1 MPEVPG
7 RANLTSVIDAGTPS
21 RQDRRAPGPTGR
33 DNLRL
38 MRAVL
43 SDPAPALD
51 ELRRRYGPVVELG
64 VRGVRLAVIG
74 DPVVMREMFSA
85 GADAY
90 QWGHRY
96 NVVGVRL
103 VVGKGSMIVSDGADH
118 ARRRRASQS
127 AFSRPKLDGLGPMIV
142 QRTDDAVDAL
152 TRSSS
157 PGQEVDLYP
166 IGRTLILGATLEAFF
181 GPRLAARADEIGGLM
196 QRPQDFLEAPALA
209 QLPRPWPFGP
219 RSRVRRDRRA
229 LDQIV
234 DEEVALR
241 RADPSA
247 ARDDLLGAL
256 IADASLSID
265 EIHDQAATAIGAG
278 YDTTSAA
285 LAWMLVRV
293 GRSPDAWRRLE
304 AEADEVLGR
313 PGTTAPAPTLSD
325 LPYARNVVHES
336 LRLHPAGLV
345 GVRLAARDIELGGYV
360 VRRGTLVVW
369 SPYLAG
375 RDPATWTD
383 PLRFDPDRFVG
394 LTAEQQALCDQAW
407 VPFGRGPHMCL
418 GFGLAQMELTLIIS
432 RLAQR
437 LVAVSSAEVPR
448 PVGMVVNRPTGGAVL
463 RLTTVA
469 DARR

>member
-1 MPEVPG
+1 
-7 RANLTSVIDAGTPS
+7 
-21 RQDRRAPGPTGR
+21 
-33 DNLRL
+33 
-38 MRAVL
+38 MRATL

-51 ELRRRYGPVVELG
+51 ELRRDYGPIVEMGIGGL
-64 VRGVRLAVIG
+64 RLAVIG
-74 DPVVMREMFSA
+74 DPAVMREMFA
-85 GADAY
+85 MGADAY
-90 QWGHRY
+90 RWGHRY

-118 ARRRRASQS
+118 GRRRRASQS
-127 AFSRPKLDGLGPMIV
+127 AFSRPRLDGLIPMIV
-142 QRTDDAVDAL
+142 DRTDVAIDAL
-152 TRSSS
+152 ARSSS

-166 IGRTLILGATLEAFF
+166 VGRALILGITLDAFF
-181 GPRLAARADEIGGLM
+181 GPRLAARADEIGGLL
-196 QRPQDFLEAPALA
+196 QRPQDFIEAPALE
-209 QLPRPWPFGP
+209 QLPRPWPF
-219 RSRVRRDRRA
+219 SRRAKVRADRRA

-234 DEEVALR
+234 GEEITLR

-256 IADASLSID
+256 IADHSLSID

-278 YDTTSAA
+278 FDTTSAA

-293 GRSPDAWRRLE
+293 GRSPDAWARLK
-304 AEADEVLGR
+304 AEADGVLGL
-313 PGTTAPAPTLSD
+313 PGSTTPRGRSALDD
-325 LPYARNVVHES
+325 LTYSRNVVQES

-345 GVRLAARDIELGGYV
+345 GVRQAARDIELGGFT

-375 RDPATWTD
+375 RDAATWTD

-394 LTAEQQALCDQAW
+394 LTPEQQALADQAW

-418 GFGLAQMELTLIIS
+418 GFGLAQMELALIIS

-437 LVAVSSAEVPR
+437 LVATSSSEVPP

-463 RLTTVA
+463 QVTTFA
-469 DARR
+469 AEFR